1 MASRTMVR
9 IHGIRDVKGL
19 ILLAKPLSSSSC
31 CQATQGSLPVRIG
44 MAKALRGTWLLDG
57 KHDVSK
63 ESGSWADCQC
73 EPYHCRPFPKHNMLR
88 TLVFST
94 PAALRQ

>member
-1 MASRTMVR
+1 MVG
-9 IHGIRDVKGL
+9 IKGIRDVKGL
-19 ILLAKPLSSSSC
+19 ILLANPLSSSSC

-57 KHDVSK
+57 KHDVRK
-63 ESGSWADCQC
+63 ESGAWADCQC
-73 EPYHCRPFPKHNMLR
+73 EPYHGRPFPKHNMLR